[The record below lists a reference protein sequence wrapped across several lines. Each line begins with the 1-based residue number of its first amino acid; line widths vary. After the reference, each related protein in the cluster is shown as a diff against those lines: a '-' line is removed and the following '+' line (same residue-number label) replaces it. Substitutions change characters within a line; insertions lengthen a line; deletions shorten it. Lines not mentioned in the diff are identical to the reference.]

1 MSRIINGKKKNI
13 VGSRIRT
20 LRLQNGFSQQRLAE
34 RLELLAVY
42 ICRGSI
48 SRIEEHLRTVTDI
61 ELKAFSE
68 IFHVTVND
76 LYDE

>member
-1 MSRIINGKKKNI
+1 MSRIINEKKKNI